1 MYLCSKSEQAETITW
16 QLKLISLACWLS
28 VSRLIISSSPSQYVA
43 LERTLALKRRLL
55 WKVASRAN
63 LFLPFVLWPPQIQS
77 NESWVAAFDMVNG
90 SGTMWRCLFSVIVGC
105 CCGSSII
112 QMHVTF
118 VVWCQYRYST
128 KKRNAWHAFPSAC
141 QCVAFRKCCM
151 YCIPKSIYCIPKTV
165 MELDVRRCR
174 LSWVVQWTHNR
185 STRQYHQH
193 QTITFACYQSQT
205 LKG

>member
-1 MYLCSKSEQAETITW
+1 MTT
-16 QLKLISLACWLS
+16 
-28 VSRLIISSSPSQYVA
+28 
-43 LERTLALKRRLL
+43 
-55 WKVASRAN
+55 
-63 LFLPFVLWPPQIQS
+63 PPQIQS

-185 STRQYHQH
+185 STRQYHQL
-193 QTITFACYQSQT
+193 TIPNYNFCLLSKSDSEKLLELLFVVVKRNTDQSISNCFKQCYPT
-205 LKG
+205 